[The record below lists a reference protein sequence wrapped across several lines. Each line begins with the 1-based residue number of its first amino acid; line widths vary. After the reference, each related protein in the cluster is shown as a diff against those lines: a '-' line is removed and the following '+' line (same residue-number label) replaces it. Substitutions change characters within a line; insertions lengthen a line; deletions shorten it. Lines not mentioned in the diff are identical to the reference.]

1 MLVIG
6 LHSAYLVGLIT
17 GMLSP
22 REQMLLALAAYTTYV
37 INAGQ
42 FLLKL
47 RAARLQRDS
56 TTQSSSATLAL
67 SE

>member
-1 MLVIG
+1 
-6 LHSAYLVGLIT
+6 
-17 GMLSP
+17 MLSP

-56 TTQSSSATLAL
+56 TTQTSSATLAL